1 MYTYGKAVGWRERKS
16 NPGKECVRSVWFRYV
31 RRGRGMSR
39 ERGREIQGGKRGTR
53 DDVRV
58 VIDISEPMV
67 RDGNQ

>member
-1 MYTYGKAVGWRERKS
+1 
-16 NPGKECVRSVWFRYV
+16 
-31 RRGRGMSR
+31 MSR
-39 ERGREIQGGKRGTR
+39 ERGREIQGGKRGTL